1 MDPERVSIAI
11 IMSAGGVV
19 LDDNA
24 LCDLP
29 HSRVLHVELVVE
41 ELAACATVQLAHEC
55 SRDALR
61 RALRVWSAARGW
73 SVAVAPLPEGR

>member
-1 MDPERVSIAI
+1 MNPQRLSVAI

-19 LDDNA
+19 LGDDT
-24 LCDLP
+24 LCDVP

-55 SRDALR
+55 SRGALR
-61 RALRVWSAARGW
+61 RALRAWSAARGW
-73 SVAVAPLPEGR
+73 SVAVAPLPGSR